1 MIRKL
6 GLIAVAIGVVLAGAL
21 AWHLANRPKP
31 ALPVEIVEPASG
43 EMSAAEIEADRLKNL
58 AFERDQETAPLA
70 RWSGVARREG
80 DVLTIRLAGRDVAS
94 FTDSGYCDGFDQ
106 CARWRFRG
114 VWHLGGRDYP
124 WLTFFH
130 GEGEEMAFFTDTS
143 GALFGA
149 AGEPSAS
156 PDGRWM
162 VLAYND
168 PDMGGSVS
176 VFEAAPGGLNL
187 VADSDLAGCDAVE
200 WEDDAHLAM
209 ICIDSDTSTGQRY
222 MTAVLGKDER
232 GWRITPRAEL
242 DPATKQPLAMPS
254 RPLVGFELKAV
265 DDTQAPPDLGQDEG
279 DGNYLVEKGYK
290 RL

>member
-6 GLIAVAIGVVLAGAL
+6 GLVAVAVGVVLTGTL
-21 AWHLANRPKP
+21 AWHLATRPQP
-31 ALPVEIVEPASG
+31 TRPIAMVEPPSG

-58 AFERDQETAPLA
+58 ALDRDQETAPLA
-70 RWSGVARREG
+70 SWSAMARREG
-80 DVLTIRLAGRDVAS
+80 DALIIRMAGHDVAS

-130 GEGEEMAFFTDTS
+130 GEGEEMAYFIDAS

-156 PDGRWM
+156 PDGRLM

-168 PDMGGSVS
+168 PDLGGSVS
-176 VFEAAPGGLNL
+176 VFEAGPGGLNL

-200 WEDDAHLAM
+200 WEDAGHLAM
-209 ICIDSDTSTGQRY
+209 TCIDSDTSTGQRY
-222 MTAVLGKDER
+222 MTAVLFRDEG
-232 GWRITPRAEL
+232 GWRITPRGEL
-242 DPATKQPLAMPS
+242 DPATKQLLAKPT
-254 RPLVGFELKAV
+254 RALVGFDLKAV
-265 DDTQAPPDLGQDEG
+265 ADTPATHQGQKDTV
-279 DGNYLVEKGYK
+279 DPYFVEKGYK